1 VTAISPLR
9 RALVSVSD
17 KTDLDVL
24 ARLLVDTK
32 VEVLSTGGTASA
44 LVEQGVAVVPVAEY
58 TGAPAI
64 LGGRVKTLH
73 PRIHGGILAKPTAE
87 HEAELARHAIPAID
101 LVVVNLYPFRRT
113 IADPSCTFAD
123 AIENIDIGGPTMVRA
138 AAKNW
143 ERVTVVVDPADYQPL
158 ADAVAKHGGVPAEL
172 RRALARKAFA
182 HTASYDAAI
191 AEYLA
196 RFADDGTPSA
206 AGDVPGFVLVGG
218 RRKGELRYGENP
230 HQAAAFVPGRGP
242 HDAPGLD
249 AAEQL
254 QGKPLSYN
262 NLLDADGA
270 LGLVRELGELGPT
283 VVVIKH
289 ATPCGIAV
297 GRADEALSD
306 VAAKAL
312 AADSESAFGGIVAL
326 SRGCDGPTAERL
338 AGMFLEVVLA
348 PGFDASAR
356 AAFAKKTNLRLLVV
370 PELDRVPASAP
381 LRVRSI
387 AGGLLVQREDRR
399 LVALADAEVVAG
411 DRPSP
416 ALLQELEVAWRTV
429 VHVRSNAIV
438 LTRDGTS
445 VGIGGG
451 QTSRVEAVRQAL
463 GRAGERAKGAVLAS
477 DAFFPFRDS
486 IDAAAAAGVVAIVQ
500 PGGSVRDEE
509 SIAAAKEHGLTL
521 LFTRERHF
529 RH

>member
-1 VTAISPLR
+1 MTAVSPLR

-17 KTDLDVL
+17 KTGLEVL
-24 ARLLVDTK
+24 ARMLVDARM
-32 VEVLSTGGTASA
+32 EVLSTGGTASA

-73 PRIHGGILAKPTAE
+73 PKIHGGILAKPTAE

-113 IADPSCTFAD
+113 IADPTCTFAD

-143 ERVTVVVDPADYQPL
+143 ERVTVVVDPADYAVL
-158 ADAVAKHGGVPAEL
+158 AEAVAAHGGVPAEL

-196 RFADDGTPSA
+196 GFADDGTPA
-206 AGDVPGFVLVGG
+206 PALDVPGFALVGG
-218 RRKGELRYGENP
+218 ARRGELRYGENP
-230 HQAAAFVPGRGP
+230 HQPAAFMPGRGP

-262 NLLDADGA
+262 NLLDADAA
-270 LGLVRELGELGPT
+270 LGLVRELGELGPAA
-283 VVVIKH
+283 VVVKH
-289 ATPCGIAV
+289 ATPCGVAV
-297 GRADEALSD
+297 GASQDPIAE
-306 VAAKAL
+306 VAARAL
-312 AADSESAFGGIVAL
+312 AADAESAFGGIVAL
-326 SRGCDGPTAERL
+326 SRTCDGPTAAAL
-338 AGMFLEVVLA
+338 AGTFLEVVLA
-348 PGFDASAR
+348 PAFTDEAR
-356 AAFAKKTNLRLLVV
+356 AALAKKTNLRLLVV
-370 PELDRVPASAP
+370 PAIDRVPATAP

-399 LVALADAEVVAG
+399 VVALRDAELVTGGAL
-411 DRPSP
+411 PP
-416 ALLQELEVAWRTV
+416 ALSRELEIAWRTV

-438 LTRDGTS
+438 LTKDGTT

-463 GRAGERAKGAVLAS
+463 ARAGERARGSVLAS

-509 SIAAAKEHGLTL
+509 SIAAAKEHGLVL

>member
-32 VEVLSTGGTASA
+32 VEVLSTGGTESA
-44 LVEQGVAVVPVAEY
+44 LVEQGVAVVKVAEY

-113 IADPSCTFAD
+113 IADPSRTFAD

-143 ERVTVVVDPADYQPL
+143 ERVTVVVDPADYRVL
-158 ADAVAKHGGVPAEL
+158 AEAVARHGGVPTEL

-196 RFADDGTPSA
+196 GFADDGTPA
-206 AGDVPGFVLVGG
+206 AKDDVPGFVLVGG
-218 RRKGELRYGENP
+218 TRQGELRYGENP
-230 HQAAAFVPGRGP
+230 HQAAAFLPGRGQN
-242 HDAPGLD
+242 DAPGLD
-249 AAEQL
+249 AAVQL

-262 NLLDADGA
+262 NLLDADA
-270 LGLVRELGELGPT
+270 AIGLVRELGELGPAA
-283 VVVIKH
+283 VVIKH

-297 GRADEALSD
+297 GSASD
-306 VAAKAL
+306 SLATIAAKAL

-326 SRGCDGPTAERL
+326 SRACDGPTAEAL
-338 AGMFLEVVLA
+338 VGTFLEVVIA
-348 PGFDASAR
+348 PAFADEAK
-356 AAFAKKTNLRLLVV
+356 AAFAKKTNLRLLVLS
-370 PELDRVPASAP
+370 ELDRVPATAP

-387 AGGLLVQREDRR
+387 AGGVLVQREDRR
-399 LVALADAEVVAG
+399 KAGLADAEVVAG
-411 DRPSP
+411 TPSS
-416 ALLQELEVAWRTV
+416 ALLQELEVAWRTC

-438 LTRDGTS
+438 LAKDGVS

-463 GRAGERAKGAVLAS
+463 GRAGERSKGAVLAS

-486 IDAAAAAGVVAIVQ
+486 IDTAAAAGVVAIVQ

-509 SIAAAKEHGLTL
+509 SIAAAKERGLVM

>member
-32 VEVLSTGGTASA
+32 VEVLSTGGTESA
-44 LVEQGVAVVPVAEY
+44 LVEQGVAVVKVAEY

-113 IADPSCTFAD
+113 IADPSRTFAD

-143 ERVTVVVDPADYQPL
+143 ERVTVVVDPADYRVL
-158 ADAVAKHGGVPAEL
+158 AEAVARHGGVPTEL

-196 RFADDGTPSA
+196 GFADDGTPA
-206 AGDVPGFVLVGG
+206 AKDDVPGFVLVGG
-218 RRKGELRYGENP
+218 HRHGELRYGENP
-230 HQAAAFVPGRGP
+230 HQAAAFLPGRGP

-249 AAEQL
+249 AAVQL

-262 NLLDADGA
+262 NLLDADA
-270 LGLVRELGELGPT
+270 AIGLVRELGELGPAA
-283 VVVIKH
+283 VVIKH

-297 GRADEALSD
+297 GSADEALATI
-306 VAAKAL
+306 AAKAL

-326 SRGCDGPTAERL
+326 SRDCDGPTADAL
-338 AGMFLEVVLA
+338 AGTFLEVVIA
-348 PGFDASAR
+348 PAFADEAR
-356 AAFAKKTNLRLLVV
+356 AAFTKKTNLRLLVV
-370 PELDRVPASAP
+370 PELDRVPATAP
-381 LRVRSI
+381 LRARSI
-387 AGGLLVQREDRR
+387 AGGVLVQREDRR
-399 LVALADAEVVAG
+399 KVGLADAEVVAG
-411 DRPSP
+411 APPSP
-416 ALLQELEVAWRTV
+416 ELLQELEVAWRTC

-438 LTRDGTS
+438 LAKDGTS
-445 VGIGGG
+445 VGLGGG

-486 IDAAAAAGVVAIVQ
+486 IDTAAAAGVVAIVQ

-509 SIAAAKEHGLTL
+509 SIAAAKERGLVM